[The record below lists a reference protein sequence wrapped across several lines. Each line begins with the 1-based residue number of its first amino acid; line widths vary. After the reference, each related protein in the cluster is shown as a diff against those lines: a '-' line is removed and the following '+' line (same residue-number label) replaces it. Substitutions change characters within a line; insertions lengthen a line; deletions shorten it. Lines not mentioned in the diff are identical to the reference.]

1 MSMGLFDFPAPLF
14 GAVEALLQPLP
25 PAARLALWAAVAA
38 GLSMW
43 LYKLLSPQKKLA
55 EAEAEAL
62 AARRELNAF
71 DGEMDEAWPM
81 ISRMFRAAGSRL
93 WLALPPAL
101 LASLPIV
108 ALIVWLSNDYGYR
121 FPAENVH
128 VPAEAAPA
136 RYHAAVTGAGDQDRR
151 VLVRE
156 PEGEIV
162 SDVPLAAPVPVIEK
176 RRWWNWLI
184 ANPTGY
190 LPADAPVERVEVRLP
205 ALEVVPFGPSWMR
218 GWEALFFA
226 LFLAFSLVI
235 KKVGK
240 IS

>member
-1 MSMGLFDFPAPLF
+1 M
-14 GAVEALLQPLP
+14 
-25 PAARLALWAAVAA
+25 
-38 GLSMW
+38 
-43 LYKLLSPQKKLA
+43 KT
-55 EAEAEAL
+55 
-62 AARRELNAF
+62 
-71 DGEMDEAWPM
+71 
-81 ISRMFRAAGSRL
+81 
-93 WLALPPAL
+93 L
-101 LASLPIV
+101 LAIMTTVVL
-108 ALIVWLSNDYGYR
+108 AG
-121 FPAENVH
+121 
-128 VPAEAAPA
+128 VPAQAFAS
-136 RYHAAVTGAGDQDRR
+136 
-151 VLVRE
+151 
-156 PEGEIV
+156 

-176 RRWWNWLI
+176 HRWWNWLI

>member
-1 MSMGLFDFPAPLF
+1 M
-14 GAVEALLQPLP
+14 ALL
-25 PAARLALWAAVAA
+25 
-38 GLSMW
+38 
-43 LYKLLSPQKKLA
+43 LLSPQKKLA

-176 RRWWNWLI
+176 HRWWNWLI

-218 GWEALFFA
+218 GWEALFLHFSSHFPSSSRKSERSHEQRGFLFRPFA
-226 LFLAFSLVI
+226 ARTSSLLRPGWTGSDAFSTS
-235 KKVGK
+235 GR
-240 IS
+240 S